1 MNGGLCVIPP
11 PQQQKQ
17 SLCLPAWSDREKPL
31 RLWALKDI
39 GPQREVPVQDGFT
52 LNLYFLSGVK
62 SHSHCVLVSHR
73 PPRYPTTSLVVR
85 WQWKSWIGKARNL
98 SVNCSVWIVL
108 VLDVLLTISSS
119 TLLDTA
125 TLKGW
130 NLLMAEK
137 AESSTSV
144 CGSLRRQGSFYPT
157 LILSRVH
164 VKVHVFWINTITGKH
179 LWFPRC
185 NIWLEFSLCR
195 FSATPSHLERLTA
208 VVLQLAKTT

>member
-1 MNGGLCVIPP
+1 MYWCPIVRQGIPP
-11 PQQQKQ
+11 PHW
-17 SLCLPAWSDREKPL
+17 WSGDSESPDQEK
-31 RLWALKDI
+31 A
-39 GPQREVPVQDGFT
+39 
-52 LNLYFLSGVK
+52 S
-62 SHSHCVLVSHR
+62 
-73 PPRYPTTSLVVR
+73 
-85 WQWKSWIGKARNL
+85 NL

-108 VLDVLLTISSS
+108 VLDALLTISSS

-144 CGSLRRQGSFYPT
+144 CGSLRRQGRFYPT
-157 LILSRVH
+157 LILSRDH
-164 VKVHVFWINTITGKH
+164 VKVRVFWINTITGKH

-195 FSATPSHLERLTA
+195 FAATPSHLERLTA
-208 VVLQLAKTT
+208 VVLQLAKTTQL